1 MIFGSLSIFWLR
13 IFELKMSSL
22 GHNCIVRQEACM
34 HACVCIHV
42 YARMSGGSY
51 VHVCV
56 CVYLHVCDHVYVCV
70 LSCVCVCLHV
80 CLPLD
85 THINVF
91 AYVPVC
97 CICLNMCSVHVTLP
111 HSFQYTNIH
120 CIVFPLEEY
129 SVISDFSQFQALLQ
143 WTFLHLCKSCSGLT
157 YQWNPWV
164 LLHRSLYH
172 G

>member
-1 MIFGSLSIFWLR
+1 M
-13 IFELKMSSL
+13 
-22 GHNCIVRQEACM
+22 
-34 HACVCIHV
+34 
-42 YARMSGGSY
+42 
-51 VHVCV
+51 HVCAYVSMHVCLVVHMFTCVFV
-56 CVYLHVCDHVYVCV
+56 CVYLHVCNHVYVCV

-97 CICLNMCSVHVTLP
+97 FICLNMCSVHVTLP

-120 CIVFPLEEY
+120 CIIFPLEEY

-143 WTFLHLCKSCSGLT
+143 
-157 YQWNPWV
+157 
-164 LLHRSLYH
+164 
-172 G
+172 